1 MQCSSSH
8 RARSAPFIMDHSYC
22 HHVWPV
28 VFWSGQEM
36 GIQRDVR
43 GCCRFGCSL
52 ISMAFLGHH
61 VGDVDAFSGY
71 TRLLPADS
79 CGVFLGKPE
88 SDTAK
93 NISRQLSP
101 SWLYSHLSTICF
113 DFASVVLHV
122 NILLKCSGHRM
133 FGTSSVQHEVWG
145 AASCCCIKH
154 GRCFPVP

>member
-22 HHVWPV
+22 HHIWPV

-36 GIQRDVR
+36 GIQRDVT
-43 GCCRFGCSL
+43 GCCWLGCSL
-52 ISMAFLGHH
+52 INMAFLGHH

-71 TRLLPADS
+71 TRLLPLPADS
-79 CGVFLGKPE
+79 CGVSLGKPE

-93 NISRQLSP
+93 NTSRQLSP
-101 SWLYSHLSTICF
+101 SWLCSHLSTICF

-133 FGTSSVQHEVWG
+133 FGTSSLPAWG
-145 AASCCCIKH
+145 V
-154 GRCFPVP
+154 RCSLLLLH